1 MKKNNGPTNANSMR
15 RETVY
20 VLFSDTC
27 LAPKMAPGTWQMLIK
42 YELNEWGGNFYIL
55 HSQES
60 IWVQENG
67 QKLILHNTK
76 IQLNLIH
83 SIGVWWFT
91 DYMKFSKYMELKK
104 KKNYSWKKNPLI
116 IEFIHHDMLST
127 RARNKTLWNAHWI
140 WISLALGFLLKG
152 TVRLK

>member
-104 KKNYSWKKNPLI
+104 KKTIPGRKILSSLSLLI
-116 IEFIHHDMLST
+116 MTCFQPGQETKHFGMHTGSGSPWL
-127 RARNKTLWNAHWI
+127 
-140 WISLALGFLLKG
+140 
-152 TVRLK
+152 